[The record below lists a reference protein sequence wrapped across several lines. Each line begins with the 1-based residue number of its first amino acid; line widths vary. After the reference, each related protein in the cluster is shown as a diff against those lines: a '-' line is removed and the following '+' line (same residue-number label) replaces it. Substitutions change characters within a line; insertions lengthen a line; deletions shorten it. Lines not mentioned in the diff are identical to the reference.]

1 MSNSEFIA
9 TNPRAHAIY
18 CQGWSDGHAH
28 GYTDGHR
35 DAGDAAEL
43 AGRAYHAMSAQEAH
57 ARAFAKSAADAL
69 TVPRMA
75 SKPMPAAT
83 IKPTPTL
90 DEFMAGLRRGG
101 VLGDVQAV
109 RA

>member
-1 MSNSEFIA
+1 MNDSEFIA
-9 TNPRAHAIY
+9 TNDRARAIY
-18 CQGWSDGHAH
+18 TRGWGDGHAH

-43 AGRAYHAMSAQEAH
+43 AGRAYYAMEASAVHTRE
-57 ARAFAKSAADAL
+57 FAKSAADAL

-75 SKPMPAAT
+75 SKPMPTAT
-83 IKPTPTL
+83 IKPKPTL

>member
-1 MSNSEFIA
+1 MNNSQFIASNS
-9 TNPRAHAIY
+9 RAHAIY
-18 CQGWSDGHAH
+18 CEGWQAGHTH
-28 GYTDGHR
+28 GYTQGHR

-43 AGRAYHAMSAQEAH
+43 AGRAYYAMSASEAH
-57 ARAFAKSAADAL
+57 TRAFAKSAADAL

-75 SKPMPAAT
+75 SKPMPTAT

-90 DEFMAGLRRGG
+90 DQFMAGLRRGG

-109 RA
+109 RS